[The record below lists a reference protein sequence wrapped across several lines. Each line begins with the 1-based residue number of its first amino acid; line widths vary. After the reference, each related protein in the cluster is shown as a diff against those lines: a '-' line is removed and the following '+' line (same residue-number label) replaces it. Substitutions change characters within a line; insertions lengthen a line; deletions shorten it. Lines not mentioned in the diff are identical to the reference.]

1 MAIRRPTTRG
11 GWKAPPVGS
20 KARGNMPRSAFL
32 KPGVRK
38 YPYKVM
44 RGGRWVAS
52 EKGLMAAYRRA
63 NQQRDRATAQA
74 ALRRL
79 NPMRKKQGKKTLPLS
94 K

>member
-1 MAIRRPTTRG
+1 
-11 GWKAPPVGS
+11 
-20 KARGNMPRSAFL
+20 
-32 KPGVRK
+32 
-38 YPYKVM
+38 M